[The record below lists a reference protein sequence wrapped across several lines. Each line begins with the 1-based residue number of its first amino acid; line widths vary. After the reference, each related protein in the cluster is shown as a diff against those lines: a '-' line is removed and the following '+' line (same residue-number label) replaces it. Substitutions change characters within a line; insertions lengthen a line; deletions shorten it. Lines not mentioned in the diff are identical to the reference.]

1 MTSGAVSAPLSQV
14 DTPLLAVA
22 LAQGSAVP
30 ASLADLDGAAG
41 GVVARAITSGDFK
54 GKRDETTLLYS
65 SGGTPERVLLI
76 GLGKPG
82 EVTRNSIRRAAAV
95 AGKRARALGTKRLAF
110 AVAPEARNGVSAR
123 DLGQA
128 AVEGAAQGAWAFT
141 ELKATPDEPKPEV
154 EGVTLVCDQK
164 EMKEVAAGQ
173 QVGDAVAAGHR
184 LTRYL
189 QMLPGNVCTPSYL
202 AERAKQ
208 LADQYGFT
216 VTVLDRAKLEQEGMG
231 ALLAVAQGSDQEPRF
246 IVLEHRG
253 GGGGGDAA
261 PVALVGKGVTFDSGG
276 ISIKPAQNMED
287 MKFDM
292 SGAAAVLGTFETL
305 GQLKPKLN
313 VVGIIPS
320 TENLPSGHAVK
331 PGDVVKSHFG
341 KTIEIIN
348 TDAEGRLILCD
359 ALSYVRRFKPAAVID
374 IATLTGAVVVALGQV
389 AIGAM
394 GNDEALLAEVR
405 EAGERAGE
413 RCWPLPLWDEYRDL
427 LKSDIADVKNS
438 GGRGAGSIAG
448 GWFLRE
454 FVEGYPWVHLD
465 IAGTAYTD
473 GEGPQQAKGPTAVG
487 VRLFTEFIL
496 KRAGA

>member
-1 MTSGAVSAPLSQV
+1 MTSGVASTPLSQV

-30 ASLADLDGAAG
+30 TSLADLDRAAG
-41 GVVARAITSGDFK
+41 GIVARAITSGDFK
-54 GKRDETTLLYS
+54 GKRDETTLLYP
-65 SGGTPERVLLI
+65 GGAKPERVLLV

-82 EVTRNSIRRAAAV
+82 EVTRNTIRRAAAV
-95 AGKRARALGTKRLAF
+95 AGKRARALGAKQLAF
-110 AVAPEARNGVSAR
+110 AVVPEARNGVPAR
-123 DLGQA
+123 ELGEA
-128 AVEGAAQGAWAFT
+128 AVEGAAHGAWAFT
-141 ELKATPDEPKPEV
+141 ELKKAPPDEPKPEV
-154 EGVTLVCDQK
+154 EGITLVCDQK

-173 QVGDAVAAGHR
+173 RVGDAVAAGHG

-189 QMLPGNVCTPSYL
+189 QMLPGNVCTPAYL

-208 LADQYGFT
+208 LADQHGFT
-216 VTVLDRAKLEQEGMG
+216 LTVFDRAKLQQEGMG

-246 IVLEHRG
+246 IVLEYRG
-253 GGGGGDAA
+253 AGDAP

-313 VVGIIPS
+313 VVGLIPA

-394 GNDEALLAEVR
+394 GNDEPLLAEVR

-465 IAGTAYTD
+465 IAGTAYTE
-473 GEGPQQAKGPTAVG
+473 GEGPHQAKGPTAVG

>member
-1 MTSGAVSAPLSQV
+1 MTSGVASTPLSQV

-22 LAQGSAVP
+22 VAQGSAVP
-30 ASLADLDGAAG
+30 TSLAELDRAAG

-54 GKRDETTLLYS
+54 GKRDETTLLYP
-65 SGGTPERVLLI
+65 GGAKPERVLLV

-82 EVTRNSIRRAAAV
+82 EVTRNTIRRAAAV
-95 AGKRARALGTKRLAF
+95 AGKRARALGAKQLAF
-110 AVAPEARNGVSAR
+110 AVVPEARNGVSAR
-123 DLGQA
+123 DLGQTS
-128 AVEGAAQGAWAFT
+128 VEGAAHGAWAFT
-141 ELKATPDEPKPEV
+141 ELKKAAPDEPKPEV

-173 QVGDAVAAGHR
+173 RVGDAVAAGQR
-184 LTRYL
+184 LTRHL
-189 QMLPGNVCTPSYL
+189 QMLPGNVCTPTYL

-208 LADQYGFT
+208 LADQHGFT
-216 VTVLDRAKLEQEGMG
+216 LTVFDRAKLQQEAMG

-246 IVLEHRG
+246 ILLEYRG
-253 GGGGGDAA
+253 AGDAP

-313 VVGIIPS
+313 VVGLIPA

-359 ALSYVRRFKPAAVID
+359 ALSYVRRFKPSAVID

-394 GNDEALLAEVR
+394 GNDEPLLTEVR

-465 IAGTAYTD
+465 IAGTAYTE
-473 GEGPQQAKGPTAVG
+473 GEGPHQAKGPTAVG